1 MLAPGGCRADF
12 DVCQIER
19 NSVMNAAA
27 NVSLKSLALVALLTL
42 AACSSSGLPI
52 GLTAR
57 MDQSGATLDRAEALS
72 LINQFRRSRGVPAL
86 AEDPALS
93 GTAAQMAQQYAA
105 SGTRPSA
112 PENALQARY
121 SAGYANFAE
130 TFSGWR
136 GQAADAAA
144 IADPSATRMG
154 IAAAYNASSEY
165 GVHWVLLLGGAA
177 PALTS
182 APATAPA
189 Q

>member
-1 MLAPGGCRADF
+1 M
-12 DVCQIER
+12 
-19 NSVMNAAA
+19 NSSAVNI
-27 NVSLKSLALVALLTL
+27 SLKSIAVVALLTL
-42 AACSSSGLPI
+42 AACSSSGLPV

-72 LINQFRRSRGVPAL
+72 LINQFRRSRGVPTL
-86 AEDPALS
+86 SEDPALS
-93 GTAAQMAQQYAA
+93 GTAAQIAQQYAA
-105 SGTRPSA
+105 SGNRPPA
-112 PENALQARY
+112 PANVLQVRY

-144 IADPSATRMG
+144 IADPTATRMG

-165 GVHWVLLLGGAA
+165 GVHWVLLLGGPAPTLAAA
-177 PALTS
+177 PT
-182 APATAPA
+182 PAPA